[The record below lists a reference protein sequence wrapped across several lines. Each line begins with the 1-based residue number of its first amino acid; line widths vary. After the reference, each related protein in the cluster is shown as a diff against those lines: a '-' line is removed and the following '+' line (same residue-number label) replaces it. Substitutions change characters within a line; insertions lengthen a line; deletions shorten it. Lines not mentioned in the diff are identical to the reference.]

1 MLHNKSGSVIFSVTH
16 WMCTYMKLILLLFMS
31 TARRKH
37 NDSDEDIEK
46 VLAELALEYSGEKP
60 TKDKAESKPE
70 PNEQKI
76 DDEDKKKKGKK
87 DKKKEKA
94 ENNDI
99 KDEDVDNDA
108 AISETNNVDMDI
120 EVSTVKTAA
129 QKKKEKKEREKQK
142 KLAQKK
148 VVNRKWNLFTT
159 LICFVCVFFILVL
172 IVKYCNRKL

>member
-1 MLHNKSGSVIFSVTH
+1 
-16 WMCTYMKLILLLFMS
+16 MCLVSI
-31 TARRKH
+31 ARRKH
-37 NDSDEDIEK
+37 NDSDEEDIEK

-60 TKDKAESKPE
+60 VKDKAEGKSE

-94 ENNDI
+94 EKNDI
-99 KDEDVDNDA
+99 KDEMIEDTTA
-108 AISETNNVDMDI
+108 QEEPNNVDMDS

-148 VVNRKWNLFTT
+148 AVSNK
-159 LICFVCVFFILVL
+159 
-172 IVKYCNRKL
+172 

>member
-1 MLHNKSGSVIFSVTH
+1 MLP
-16 WMCTYMKLILLLFMS
+16 
-31 TARRKH
+31 TARRKQ

-46 VLAELALEYSGEKP
+46 VLAELALEYTGEKP
-60 TKDKAESKPE
+60 VKDKSESKPE
-70 PNEQKI
+70 ASEQNI

-94 ENNDI
+94 EKNDV
-99 KDEDVDNDA
+99 KSLVTDDA
-108 AISETNNVDMDI
+108 VAPETTNNTDMDI

-148 VVNRKWNLFTT
+148 AASEQLYYSSRELF
-159 LICFVCVFFILVL
+159 
-172 IVKYCNRKL
+172 